1 MTDKINGF
9 RPNFPQTKP
18 NAGGTRPKSYTS
30 STDSPIFDN
39 PLNNATNWYS
49 DNIQKTGVQNVAT
62 SSLKGTKGT
71 VAGVALDSITTA
83 INAGTELKNGNIQG
97 AYVQASKG
105 AVGIAGGILGGVEAG
120 QAGAMA
126 GSIAGEN
133 IGEQGASLHLDVLD
147 AAKES
152 KSAREFAGRTSNAA
166 IDRGTEIGRGI
177 LHGVGNLLFNPA
189 NSGLFVNPMTINKA
203 MQYVNPELASKV
215 DKSWTDATNGMHAS
229 FDRGVDGFYDFA
241 NGAWHGA
248 KDAAKAV
255 NRQVVHD
262 VGVAVD
268 KAEKVYSEG
277 KAVAKT
283 VYNEGKAAAKTTY
296 NKGKAAAKTVYNE
309 GKAVARSAYNQGKSV
324 ARSAVN
330 AGKSV
335 ARSAVN
341 TGKAVVT
348 KGANMASRGV
358 NAARNAYNRATS
370 WLFG

>member
-1 MTDKINGF
+1 MTTEINGY
-9 RPNFPQTKP
+9 RPNLPQTGA
-18 NAGGTRPKSYTS
+18 NSNVDRPKSYTS
-30 STDSPIFDN
+30 PANSSIF
-39 PLNNATNWYS
+39 NNAMSRAVNWYS

-189 NSGLFVNPMTINKA
+189 NSGLLVNPMTINKA
-203 MQYVNPELASKV
+203 IQYVNPELASKV

-241 NGAWHGA
+241 NGVWHGA
-248 KDAAKAV
+248 KNMAKEGLYAAGVLEEPAKPVEIKVTKEDAEALIDATVKTVKTVSKTVKKAAKKV
-255 NRQVVHD
+255 KNVIKE
-262 VGVAVD
+262 GVD
-268 KAEKVYSEG
+268 NLK
-277 KAVAKT
+277 KAVMP
-283 VYNEGKAAAKTTY
+283 NS
-296 NKGKAAAKTVYNE
+296 N
-309 GKAVARSAYNQGKSV
+309 R
-324 ARSAVN
+324 
-330 AGKSV
+330 
-335 ARSAVN
+335 
-341 TGKAVVT
+341 
-348 KGANMASRGV
+348 
-358 NAARNAYNRATS
+358 RNASTHRTTNTVRQTS
-370 WLFG
+370 YSTRFANYRYAKVRGK